1 MADNNKKI
9 SFPFMKKNK
18 GNDVQQRLKESQ
30 ESILH
35 KKTPFVIQEAYRTAR
50 TNIIFSLSS
59 EKGKCKR
66 LCITSA
72 NAGEGKTTSALN
84 LAITFAQTGSRVL
97 LIDCDLRKPRIHQYL
112 GVVKNDGLTTI
123 LANQKE
129 FEDVVFHNLRP
140 GLDCI
145 TSGSIPPN
153 PAELLASENMTKL
166 LDELSEIYDYII
178 LDTPPVTVVTDAA
191 SLSQKVSGFMIVVRE
206 GYTNHES
213 VEQALKLLKIAH
225 AKVLGFFVNDVDV
238 SGMNYGSYRSSYAR
252 SYGKKYGYGYGYGYE
267 YSDRSKTAQEGKKAN
282 KGLLS
287 LFGRKKD
294 QEENTSEKP
303 SSPEKSDA
311 SITEVKK
318 TAEVEKSAET
328 LTDNSETE

>member
-1 MADNNKKI
+1 MAENNKKTG
-9 SFPFMKKNK
+9 FLFGRKNK
-18 GNDVQQRLKESQ
+18 DNDVQQRLKESQ
-30 ESILH
+30 EGILH

-50 TNIIFSLSS
+50 TNIIFSLSG

-66 LCITSA
+66 ICITSA
-72 NAGEGKTTSALN
+72 NAGEGKTTTSLN

-112 GVVKNDGLTTI
+112 GVMKNDGLTTI

-140 GLDCI
+140 GLDCL

-153 PAELLASENMTKL
+153 PAELLASDNMTKL

-191 SLSQKVSGFMIVVRE
+191 SLSQKVSGFMVVVRE

-213 VEQALKLLKIAH
+213 IEQALKLLKIAH
-225 AKVLGFFVNDVDV
+225 SKVLGFFVNDVDV
-238 SGMNYGSYRSSYAR
+238 SGMNYGSYRGSYAK

-267 YSDRSKTAQEGKKAN
+267 YSDRSNLQAKQEEKSKPSFLGVLGKRKSTSPKTDTQ
-282 KGLLS
+282 S
-287 LFGRKKD
+287 KKD
-294 QEENTSEKP
+294 SA
-303 SSPEKSDA
+303 A
-311 SITEVKK
+311 SVNKVQDS
-318 TAEVEKSAET
+318 TAETGKTEGNT
-328 LTDNSETE
+328 ETE